1 MSHDVLGTLDL
12 TGVTIETVANPG
24 SRANLGLNTAHYTKI
39 TGPLFPA
46 LPSVADIKQQS
57 LADCYL
63 LASVIAILARDN
75 GPETVEGMMRD
86 RGTDVVVRL
95 FDKKGTPR
103 YVAIERSIRKNSEK
117 HNGGAIW
124 ASLLE
129 KAYAAAAFVEEGKK
143 FSEGGQ
149 AAKPGAGVVTGW
161 AKLSFGSST
170 AALQVL
176 LGTEGKNTQIDG
188 GLISGAGNDGPQ
200 FRDLFSV
207 EKDTEIH
214 ESVRAN
220 LRDKIFNGDGHL
232 LDRFLLWRT
241 VHVEKSWRTL
251 LDAHGDVAS
260 GGPPSNKDTP
270 LPRKAMRLDDIADFF
285 AKHGLAADV
294 AAPIMSFAEAKQLVP
309 GKRGS
314 GIYSTSQL
322 NLYARIARALK
333 ENKPVTLA
341 TMASVGT
348 AISAKGK
355 SGGESIVK
363 GLAGTHAY
371 AVISIRE
378 DTASPQRKWVR
389 VRNPWGEVGRRYDP
403 SPKGGNAL
411 NAVATTDGEF
421 DLELSDVTK
430 RFDKIHVAGVA
441 L

>member
-1 MSHDVLGTLDL
+1 MSHDILGTLDL
-12 TGVTIETVANPG
+12 TGVNIEPVANPG
-24 SRANLGLNTAHYTKI
+24 SRANLGLNTAHYTKVS
-39 TGPLFPA
+39 GPLFPA
-46 LPSVADIKQQS
+46 VPSVADIKQQS

-63 LASVIAILARDN
+63 LATVIAILARDN
-75 GPETVEGMMRD
+75 GHETVEGMMRD

-95 FDKKGTPR
+95 FDKKGVPH

-149 AAKPGAGVVTGW
+149 AAKAGAALVTGW

-170 AALQVL
+170 EAFQVL
-176 LGTEGKNTQIDG
+176 LGAEGKNTELDG
-188 GLISGAGNDGPQ
+188 GLITGAGNDGMQ
-200 FRDLFSV
+200 FRYLFSV
-207 EKDTEIH
+207 EKDSKIH
-214 ESVRAN
+214 EKVRAS
-220 LRDKIFNGDGHL
+220 LRDKIFTGDGHL

-241 VHVEKSWRTL
+241 IHVEKSWRTL
-251 LDAHGDVAS
+251 LDAHGDIAV
-260 GGPPSNKDTP
+260 GGAPSKKDTP
-270 LPRKAMRLDDIADFF
+270 LPRKAMRLDDIAEFF
-285 AKHGLAADV
+285 AKHGLATEIAT
-294 AAPIMSFAEAKQLVP
+294 PIMDFAEAKQLMP

-322 NLYARIARALK
+322 NIYERIARALK
-333 ENKPVTLA
+333 ENKPVTLG
-341 TMASVGT
+341 TLASVGT
-348 AISAKGK
+348 AVSGKGK

-378 DTASPQRKWVR
+378 DSTIPKRKWVR

-403 SPKGGNAL
+403 SPKGGNSL
-411 NAVATTDGEF
+411 KAVATTDGEF
-421 DLELSDVTK
+421 DLELSDLTK
-430 RFDKIHVAGVA
+430 RFDKIHVGGVSI
-441 L
+441 